1 MFLNVT
7 KRRNPE
13 LIKTGV
19 MLHQGGSIP
28 PNTYIVDVDILKENT
43 TKLVKTATTHGLEL
57 YFMSKQL
64 GRFPALA
71 NIIVEAGLKKAVA
84 VDFDEGK
91 ILADHGI
98 QIGHIGHLVQPG
110 KYQWEEIL
118 SWKPEVVTI
127 FSYERAKQ
135 LSDTAERLGIRQDV
149 LIKVFSD
156 EDKIYPGQEGGI
168 HLHDLPPVIDKMMTL
183 KGIKIVGVT
192 AFPNLQIN
200 DAHTKM
206 VPTPNLA
213 TLLKA
218 RDVLIDKGITVKQV
232 NGPSGT
238 SCETIPFLA
247 EQGVTHGEPGHGLT
261 GTTPLHA
268 VRDLPEKPAMIY
280 VSEVS
285 HQYKN
290 QYEVIAGGY
299 YGRSNMEGTFVGHD
313 PETILS
319 RYVKAYP
326 HSPEA
331 IDYYGAIETP
341 KDFSIDIGDTAIFAF
356 RTQIFVT
363 RAHVALVEGIQ
374 SGNPRIIHFERKW

>member
-71 NIIVEAGLKKAVA
+71 NIIVEAGLKKAV
-84 VDFDEGK
+84 
-91 ILADHGI
+91 
-98 QIGHIGHLVQPG
+98 
-110 KYQWEEIL
+110 
-118 SWKPEVVTI
+118 PEVVTI

-213 TLLKA
+213 TVLKA